1 MTAIL
6 NFLKSIGSLIVS
18 LVSFIMQMIESLGT
32 LITQIPAFISF
43 LSASVTILPA
53 VIIPF
58 VLASISIYVVYL
70 IVGRE

>member
-6 NFLKSIGSLIVS
+6 NFLKSIGYLFVS
-18 LVSFIMQMIESLGT
+18 LFGFLKQMLESLYM

-43 LSASVTILPA
+43 LSTSVVILPS

-70 IVGRE
+70 IVGRQ